1 MIKKVELE
9 TAKHHA
15 VFANPAPLGLLGLAI
30 ACAALTPIAF
40 GYGLT
45 PAGFKTAAVFS
56 LLFGA
61 GCQMLAGLMDFAN
74 KNTFGGTI
82 FTAFSFSW
90 MVTAWAFYSLSA
102 GFMPDPSVVF
112 ATEVA
117 LFVIFSILTY
127 GFGYFSSMLFY
138 FLLDIDLLYL
148 CKIIQHVLG
157 MPTLLSLPI
166 AFFTVGM
173 GLIAFWMAMAAL
185 INPTAGREIFKMTG
199 PVFFAPKKSR
209 FDFTLRFN
217 IFEALYEHWKKNAFK
232 EMRLEELQ
240 AIMKTRVGDCDIVPE
255 LFYLWEYGCLVLN
268 FDVFDPNSKDKIAS
282 LRLNSGGLDLY
293 EQLILK
299 KYDWS

>member
-1 MIKKVELE
+1 MIKKVDLQ
-9 TAKHHA
+9 TSKHHA
-15 VFANPAPLGLLGLAI
+15 IFGNPAPLGLLGLAI

-45 PAGFKTAAVFS
+45 PVGFKTAAVWS

-61 GCQMLAGLMDFAN
+61 GCQLIAGLMEFAN
-74 KNTFGGTI
+74 KNAFGGTI

-90 MVTAWAFYSLSA
+90 MTTAWAFYSYSLGVA
-102 GFMPDPSVVF
+102 PDASVTF

-117 LFVIFSILTY
+117 MFVIFSVLTY
-127 GFGYFSSMLFY
+127 GFGFFSSMLFL
-138 FLLDIDLLYL
+138 FLLDIDVLYF

-166 AFFTVGM
+166 ALCTVGM

-185 INPTAGREIFKMTG
+185 INPTAGREVFRMTG
-199 PVFFAPKKSR
+199 PLFFAPKKSQ
-209 FDFTLRFN
+209 FDFTTRN
-217 IFEALYEHWKKNAFK
+217 QIFEVLYEYWKVNAFK

-240 AIMKTRVGDCDIVPE
+240 QAMKARVGERDILPE

-268 FDVFDPNSKDKIAS
+268 FDVFDPKMKDKIAS
-282 LRLNSGGLDLY
+282 ARLNSQGLDLY

-299 KYDWS
+299 KYDWA